1 MLICPFGLTSRRQS
15 LREEAEHAVQSPAH
29 VAKKAFFC
37 IDNFRSQKTLNLMT
51 NKASPMS
58 SDLSNLYKILKDPN
72 RQTIIGILQAKGA
85 VSYTELLEA
94 SESGSTGLLNYHLKV
109 LGDLVEKN
117 GDGQYRL
124 SEKGKVAS
132 SVLHSF
138 PPQAELARKRRAQ
151 KIYWSLLAVGQI
163 VLLASFVVVYFLGLI
178 DVFRLVQACIACAV
192 FLPMSYFGYKSMV
205 NPPPFGSDRMKRRM
219 RIVYPFGGAILAFT
233 LAFLGVGLVLGT
245 FARPLLR
252 YFWTTEYWVFMVVV
266 APALGAALGYWV
278 GKRNGFNKPK
288 WAVWIDEKTGFS

>member
-1 MLICPFGLTSRRQS
+1 MNPQ
-15 LREEAEHAVQSPAH
+15 HAS
-29 VAKKAFFC
+29 
-37 IDNFRSQKTLNLMT
+37 
-51 NKASPMS
+51 MS
-58 SDLSNLYKILKDPN
+58 SDLTNLYKALKDPN
-72 RQTIIGILQAKGA
+72 RQTIIGILEAKGA

-94 SESGSTGLLNYHLKV
+94 SETGSTGLLNYHLKV

-132 SVLHSF
+132 SVLHNF
-138 PPQAELARKRRAQ
+138 PPQADLARKRRAQ
-151 KIYWSLLAVGQI
+151 KIYWSLLAVGQVVI
-163 VLLASFVVVYFLGLI
+163 LASFVVSYFLGLV
-178 DVFRLVQACIACAV
+178 DVMGLVQACIACVV

-205 NPPPFGSDRMKRRM
+205 NPPPIGSDRMKKRM
-219 RIVYPFGGAILAFT
+219 RIVYPFGGAILAFN

-252 YFWTTEYWVFMVVV
+252 YFWTTEYWVFMVCI
-266 APALGAALGYWV
+266 APVLGAVWGYWV

-288 WAVWIDEKTGFS
+288 WAVWLDEKAGFA